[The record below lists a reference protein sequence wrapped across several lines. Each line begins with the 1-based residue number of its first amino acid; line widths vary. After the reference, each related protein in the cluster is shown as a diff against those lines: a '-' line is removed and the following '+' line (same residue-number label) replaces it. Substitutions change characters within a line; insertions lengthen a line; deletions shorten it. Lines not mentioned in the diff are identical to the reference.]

1 MNPAPAN
8 QGASRAQRSI
18 RNHLIAGIVVVL
30 LVGFGVGGW
39 AVSTEISGAVIA
51 PGLVAVESNVKKIQH
66 PTGGVVAEL
75 RARNGDRVRAGDL
88 LVRLDDTTTRANLAV
103 IVKALDELAARQT
116 RLEAERDGAGK
127 LGFPELLT
135 GRMSDPE
142 VARIVNGE
150 SRLFEL
156 RSIARA
162 GQKAQLKERIAQLD
176 QEIAGLTAQ
185 EVSKEREIVLV
196 KREVESLRE
205 LWAKNLTPLFRMT
218 ASERE
223 AARLDGERGN
233 LIANIARAKGRI
245 TETEF
250 QVIQIDQDLRSEVAR
265 ELRDIQAKSAELVE
279 RKVAA
284 EDLLKRIDIR
294 APQDGTVHQVAVHT
308 VGGVINPA
316 EPIMLIVPDADA
328 LTVEAKVNGQDI
340 EQLRVGQTALLR
352 MSAFNQRT
360 TPELEG
366 KISVISADLVV
377 DQRTGLGQYLVRIAI
392 PEEQIARLGELKLVP
407 GMPVEA
413 FIQTR
418 PRTVIS
424 YLAKPITDQ
433 LARTFREK

>member
-1 MNPAPAN
+1 M
-8 QGASRAQRSI
+8 
-18 RNHLIAGIVVVL
+18 
-30 LVGFGVGGW
+30 
-39 AVSTEISGAVIA
+39 
-51 PGLVAVESNVKKIQH
+51 
-66 PTGGVVAEL
+66 
-75 RARNGDRVRAGDL
+75 
-88 LVRLDDTTTRANLAV
+88 
-103 IVKALDELAARQT
+103 
-116 RLEAERDGAGK
+116 
-127 LGFPELLT
+127 
-135 GRMSDPE
+135 
-142 VARIVNGE
+142 
-150 SRLFEL
+150 
-156 RSIARA
+156 
-162 GQKAQLKERIAQLD
+162 
-176 QEIAGLTAQ
+176 
-185 EVSKEREIVLV
+185 LV

-223 AARLDGERGN
+223 AAKLDGERGN

-265 ELRDIQAKSAELVE
+265 ELREIQAKSAEYVE

-294 APQDGTVHQVAVHT
+294 APQDGTVFQVNVHT

-316 EPIMLIVPDADA
+316 EPIMQIVPDSDV

-352 MSAFNQRT
+352 MSAFNQHT

-377 DQRTGLGQYLVRIAI
+377 DQRTGLGQYVVRIAI

>member
-18 RNHLIAGIVVVL
+18 RNHLIAGLVVVL

-196 KREVESLRE
+196 KREVELLRE

-265 ELRDIQAKSAELVE
+265 ELRDIQAKSAELAE

-294 APQDGTVHQVAVHT
+294 APQNGTVHQVAVHT

-424 YLAKPITDQ
+424 YLAKPVTDQ

>member
-1 MNPAPAN
+1 
-8 QGASRAQRSI
+8 
-18 RNHLIAGIVVVL
+18 
-30 LVGFGVGGW
+30 
-39 AVSTEISGAVIA
+39 
-51 PGLVAVESNVKKIQH
+51 
-66 PTGGVVAEL
+66 
-75 RARNGDRVRAGDL
+75 
-88 LVRLDDTTTRANLAV
+88 
-103 IVKALDELAARQT
+103 
-116 RLEAERDGAGK
+116 
-127 LGFPELLT
+127 
-135 GRMSDPE
+135 MSDPE

-156 RSIARA
+156 RSIART
-162 GQKAQLKERIAQLD
+162 GQKSQLKERITQLG
-176 QEIAGLTAQ
+176 QEIAGLSAQ
-185 EVSKEREIVLV
+185 ADSKEREIVLV

-223 AARLDGERGN
+223 AAKLDGERGN

-265 ELRDIQAKSAELVE
+265 ELREIQAKSAEYVE

-294 APQDGTVHQVAVHT
+294 APQDGTVFQVNVHT

-316 EPIMLIVPDADA
+316 EPIMQIVPDSDV

-352 MSAFNQRT
+352 MSAFNQHT

-377 DQRTGLGQYLVRIAI
+377 DPRTGLGQYVVRIAI
-392 PEEQIARLGELKLVP
+392 PEQQIARLGELKLVP

>member
-1 MNPAPAN
+1 MNPAPASP
-8 QGASRAQRSI
+8 ARRSI

-51 PGLVAVESNVKKIQH
+51 PGLVVVESNVKKVQH

-103 IVKALDELAARQT
+103 VVKALDELAARQT
-116 RLEAERDGAGK
+116 RLEAERDGAEK
-127 LGFPELLT
+127 LSFPALLT
-135 GRMSDPE
+135 GRLNDPE
-142 VARIVNGE
+142 VARIVHGE

-156 RSIARA
+156 RREARA
-162 GQKAQLKERIAQLD
+162 GQKSQLKERITQLD

-185 EVSKEREIVLV
+185 ADSKEREIVLV

-218 ASERE
+218 QSERE
-223 AARLDGERGN
+223 AAKLDGERGN

-265 ELRDIQAKSAELVE
+265 ELREIQAKSAELVE

-294 APQDGTVHQVAVHT
+294 APQDGTVFQVAVHT

-316 EPIMLIVPDADA
+316 EPIMQIVPDSDI

-377 DQRTGLGQYLVRIAI
+377 DQRTGLGQYVVRIAI
-392 PEEQIARLGELKLVP
+392 PEEQVARLGELKLVP

-413 FIQTR
+413 FMQTR

-424 YLAKPITDQ
+424 YLAKPVTDQ

>member
-1 MNPAPAN
+1 MNSAPP
-8 QGASRAQRSI
+8 SRVRRSI
-18 RNHLIAGIVVVL
+18 RNHLIGGSIVML

-51 PGLVAVESNVKKIQH
+51 QGLVVVESNVKKIQH

-75 RARNGDRVRAGDL
+75 RAKNGDRVRAGDL

-103 IVKALDELAARQT
+103 VVKALDELAARQT
-116 RLEAERDGAGK
+116 RLEAERDGAEK
-127 LGFPELLT
+127 LSFPDLLT

-176 QEIAGLTAQ
+176 QEIAGLAAQ
-185 EVSKEREIVLV
+185 EVSKDREIVLV

-223 AARLDGERGN
+223 AAKLDGERGN

-250 QVIQIDQDLRSEVAR
+250 QIIQIDQDLRSEVAR
-265 ELRDIQAKSAELVE
+265 ELRELQAKSAELVE

-294 APQDGTVHQVAVHT
+294 APQDGTVFQVTVHT

-316 EPIMLIVPDADA
+316 EPIMQIVPDSDT

-340 EQLRVGQTALLR
+340 EQLRVGQTAHLR

-392 PEEQIARLGELKLVP
+392 PDEQTVRLGELKLVP

-413 FIQTR
+413 FMQTR

>member
-1 MNPAPAN
+1 MNPAPP
-8 QGASRAQRSI
+8 SRVRRSI
-18 RNHLIAGIVVVL
+18 RNHLIGGSIVML

-51 PGLVAVESNVKKIQH
+51 QGLVVVESNVKKIQH

-75 RARNGDRVRAGDL
+75 RAKNGDRVRAGDL

-103 IVKALDELAARQT
+103 VVKALDELAARQT
-116 RLEAERDGAGK
+116 RLEAERDGAEK
-127 LGFPELLT
+127 LSFPDLLT
-135 GRMSDPE
+135 RRMSDPE

-176 QEIAGLTAQ
+176 QEIAGLAAQ
-185 EVSKEREIVLV
+185 EVSKDREIVLV

-223 AARLDGERGN
+223 AAKLDGERGN

-250 QVIQIDQDLRSEVAR
+250 QIIQIDQDLRSEVAR
-265 ELRDIQAKSAELVE
+265 ELRELQAKSAELVE

-294 APQDGTVHQVAVHT
+294 APQDGTVFQVTVHT

-316 EPIMLIVPDADA
+316 EPIMQIVPDSDT

-340 EQLRVGQTALLR
+340 EQLRVGQTAHLR

-392 PEEQIARLGELKLVP
+392 PDEQTVRLGELKLVP

-413 FIQTR
+413 FMQTR

>member
-1 MNPAPAN
+1 MNPVPP
-8 QGASRAQRSI
+8 SRARRSI

-39 AVSTEISGAVIA
+39 AISTEISGAVIA
-51 PGLVAVESNVKKIQH
+51 QGLVVVESNVKKVQH

-75 RARNGDRVRAGDL
+75 RAKNGDRVRAGDL

-103 IVKALDELAARQT
+103 VVKALDELAARQT
-116 RLEAERDGAGK
+116 RLEAERDGAEK
-127 LGFPELLT
+127 LSFPDLLT
-135 GRMSDPE
+135 GRVSDPE

-162 GQKAQLKERIAQLD
+162 GQKAQLKERITQLD
-176 QEIAGLTAQ
+176 QEIVGLTAQ
-185 EVSKEREIVLV
+185 EVSKDREIVLV

-223 AARLDGERGN
+223 AAKLDGERGN

-250 QVIQIDQDLRSEVAR
+250 QIIQIDQDLRSEVAK
-265 ELRDIQAKSAELVE
+265 ELREIQAKSAELVE
-279 RKVAA
+279 RKVSA

-294 APQDGTVHQVAVHT
+294 APQDGTVFQVTVHT

-316 EPIMLIVPDADA
+316 EPIMQIVPDSDT

-392 PEEQIARLGELKLVP
+392 PEEQTARLGELKLVP

>member
-1 MNPAPAN
+1 MNPAPASP
-8 QGASRAQRSI
+8 ARHSI

-51 PGLVAVESNVKKIQH
+51 QGLVVVESNVKKVQH

-75 RARNGDRVRAGDL
+75 RVRNGDRVRAGDL

-103 IVKALDELAARQT
+103 VVKALDELAARQT
-116 RLEAERDGAGK
+116 RLEAERDGAEK
-127 LGFPELLT
+127 LSFPALLT
-135 GRMSDPE
+135 GRLNDPE
-142 VARIVNGE
+142 VARIVHGE

-156 RSIARA
+156 RREARA
-162 GQKAQLKERIAQLD
+162 GQKSQLKERITQLD
-176 QEIAGLTAQ
+176 QEIAGLAAQ
-185 EVSKEREIVLV
+185 ADSKEREIVLV

-218 ASERE
+218 QSERE
-223 AARLDGERGN
+223 AAKLDGERGN

-265 ELRDIQAKSAELVE
+265 ELREIQAKSAELVE
-279 RKVAA
+279 RKVSA

-294 APQDGTVHQVAVHT
+294 APQDGTVFQVAVHT

-316 EPIMLIVPDADA
+316 EPIMQIVPDSDI

-377 DQRTGLGQYLVRIAI
+377 DQRTGLGQYVVRIAI

-413 FIQTR
+413 FMQTR

-424 YLAKPITDQ
+424 YLAKPVTDQ

>member
-1 MNPAPAN
+1 MNPAPPN
-8 QGASRAQRSI
+8 QSTSRARRSI

-51 PGLVAVESNVKKIQH
+51 QGLVVVESNVKKVQH

-75 RARNGDRVRAGDL
+75 RAKNGDRVRAGDL

-103 IVKALDELAARQT
+103 VVKALDELAARQT
-116 RLEAERDGAGK
+116 RLEAERDGAEK
-127 LGFPELLT
+127 LSFPALLT
-135 GRMSDPE
+135 GRVSDPE

-162 GQKAQLKERIAQLD
+162 GQKAQLKERITQLD

-185 EVSKEREIVLV
+185 EVSKDREIVLV

-223 AARLDGERGN
+223 AARLDGERGA

-250 QVIQIDQDLRSEVAR
+250 QIIQIDQDLRSEVAR
-265 ELRDIQAKSAELVE
+265 ELREIQAKSAELVE

-294 APQDGTVHQVAVHT
+294 APQDGTVFQVAVHT

-316 EPIMLIVPDADA
+316 EPIMQIVPDSDT

-377 DQRTGLGQYLVRIAI
+377 DQRTGLGQYVVRIAI
-392 PEEQIARLGELKLVP
+392 PDEQTARLGELKLVP

-413 FIQTR
+413 FMQTR

>member
-1 MNPAPAN
+1 MNPAPPSPA
-8 QGASRAQRSI
+8 RRSI
-18 RNHLIAGIVVVL
+18 RNHLIAGIAVVL

-51 PGLVAVESNVKKIQH
+51 PGLMVVESNVKKIQH

-103 IVKALDELAARQT
+103 VSKALDELAARQT
-116 RLEAERDGAGK
+116 RLEAERDGAEK
-127 LGFPELLT
+127 LSFPALLA
-135 GRMSDPE
+135 GRLSDPE

-156 RSIARA
+156 RSIART
-162 GQKAQLKERIAQLD
+162 GQKSQLKERITQLG
-176 QEIAGLTAQ
+176 QEIAGLSAQ
-185 EVSKEREIVLV
+185 ADSKEREIVLV

-223 AARLDGERGN
+223 AAKLDGERGN

-265 ELRDIQAKSAELVE
+265 ELREIQAKSAEYVE

-294 APQDGTVHQVAVHT
+294 APQDGTVFQVNVHT

-316 EPIMLIVPDADA
+316 EPIMQIVPDSDV

-352 MSAFNQRT
+352 MSAFNQHT

-377 DQRTGLGQYLVRIAI
+377 DPRTGLGQYVVRIAI
-392 PEEQIARLGELKLVP
+392 PEQQIARLGELKLVP